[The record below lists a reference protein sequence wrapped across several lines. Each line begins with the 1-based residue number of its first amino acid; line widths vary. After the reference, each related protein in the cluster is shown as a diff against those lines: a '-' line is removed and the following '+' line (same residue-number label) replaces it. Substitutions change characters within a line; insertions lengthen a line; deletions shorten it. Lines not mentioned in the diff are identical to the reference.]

1 MKLFLLLIVSLYVSK
16 VSAQKSYAKLYA
28 HGWAGG
34 VCCRQGTD
42 YILTFTLNECKLKS
56 VDSIVVCTGGFEF
69 LVKPNEIHKGKKDL
83 VIRFAIEFDD
93 SKIVTEKRGQ
103 PNRKTC
109 GGEQF
114 VIYAGRKSFTRVF
127 TERTGHFSAYP

>member
-1 MKLFLLLIVSLYVSK
+1 MKLFLLFFVSLFVPE

-42 YILTFTLNECKLKS
+42 YILTFTLKECKLKS

-69 LVKPNEIHKGKKDL
+69 LVKPNEIQKGKKDL

-93 SKIVTEKRGQ
+93 SKIATEQRGM

-109 GGEQF
+109 NGEHF
-114 VIYAGRKSFTRVF
+114 VIYAGGKSFTRVF